1 LILRATL
8 IATKQFDAR
17 IGKLLSEDERGQ
29 LEFALACAPE
39 GHPTIPGTGGVR
51 KMRWH
56 RAGMGKRG
64 GIRVIYYYITRAGS
78 VGLITAYAKSAK
90 ENISDDEAKAI
101 RRIAQWFEETT
112 Q

>member
-1 LILRATL
+1 
-8 IATKQFDAR
+8 
-17 IGKLLSEDERGQ
+17 
-29 LEFALACAPE
+29 
-39 GHPTIPGTGGVR
+39 
-51 KMRWH
+51 
-56 RAGMGKRG
+56 MGKRG

-90 ENISDDEAKAI
+90 ENISDDETKAI